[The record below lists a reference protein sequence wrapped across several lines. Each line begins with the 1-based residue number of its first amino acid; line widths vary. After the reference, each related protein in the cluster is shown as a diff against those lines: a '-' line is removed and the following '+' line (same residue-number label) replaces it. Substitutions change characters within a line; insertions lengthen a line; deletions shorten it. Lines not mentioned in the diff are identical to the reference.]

1 MNITKLLAAVLVTAF
16 ALPVF
21 AQTAT
26 PAIGQTQ
33 RNQEAR
39 IEQGVRSGELNQR
52 EARNLQQQQ
61 RSIQAQKRAARA
73 DGVVTHAERR
83 NIKRQQA
90 HANRAIQRKKHN
102 GRTA

>member
-1 MNITKLLAAVLVTAF
+1 MNISKLLAAVLVTAF

-26 PAIGQTQ
+26 PAIAQTQ

-39 IEQGVRSGELNQR
+39 IQQGVRSGELTR
-52 EARNLQQQQ
+52 PEARNLQQQQ
-61 RSIQAQKRAARA
+61 QAIKAEKRAAKS
-73 DGVVTHAERR
+73 DGVVTAAERR
-83 NIKRQQA
+83 NIKRHQA
-90 HANRAIQRKKHN
+90 QANRNIRHKKHN

>member
-1 MNITKLLAAVLVTAF
+1 MKITKLLAAVLVTAF

-26 PAIGQTQ
+26 PVIGQTQ

-39 IEQGVRSGELNQR
+39 INQGVQSGALTGG

-61 RSIQAQKRAARA
+61 RQIQADKRAAKS
-73 DGVVTHAERR
+73 DGVVTRAERR
-83 NIKRQQA
+83 HIKREQLRA
-90 HANRAIQRKKHN
+90 SRAIHRNKHN
-102 GRTA
+102 RRAA

>member
-1 MNITKLLAAVLVTAF
+1 MNTTKFLVAALVTAF

-26 PAIGQTQ
+26 PAIAQTQ

-39 IEQGVRSGELNQR
+39 IEQGVRSGELTR
-52 EARNLQQQQ
+52 PEARNLQQQQ
-61 RSIQAQKRAARA
+61 RAIQSEKRAAKA
-73 DGVVTHAERR
+73 DGVVTSAERQK
-83 NIKRQQA
+83 IKRDQA
-90 HANRAIQRKKHN
+90 RASRAIYRKKHN

>member
-1 MNITKLLAAVLVTAF
+1 MNATKLLAAVLVTAF

-26 PAIGQTQ
+26 PVIGQTQ

-39 IEQGVRSGELNQR
+39 IAEGVRSGELTR
-52 EARNLQQQQ
+52 PEARNLQQQQ
-61 RSIQAQKRAARA
+61 RTIQTEKRAARA
-73 DGVVTHAERR
+73 DGVVTSAERR
-83 NIKRQQA
+83 QIKRQQA
-90 HANRAIQRKKHN
+90 HANRAIYKKKHN

>member
-1 MNITKLLAAVLVTAF
+1 MTITKLLAAVLVTAF

-39 IEQGVRSGELNQR
+39 IQQGVRSGELTR
-52 EARNLQQQQ
+52 PEARNLQQQQ
-61 RSIQAQKRAARA
+61 REIKAEKRAAKA
-73 DGVVTHAERR
+73 DGVVTAGERR
-83 NIKRQQA
+83 NIKRHQA
-90 HANRAIQRKKHN
+90 QANRNIRHKKHN